1 MRGVVMVKVGYGMG
15 VREIDYD
22 PETQEDKDED
32 IRREI
37 SSALGG
43 DFFADLDS
51 AFLFPLFA
59 DWQSASKDEEKQK
72 RSAFFAEFN
81 LALDRAIKRK
91 QIKE

>member
-1 MRGVVMVKVGYGMG
+1 MTDGIRLRRVYSIEQGKWIN
-15 VREIDYD
+15 R

-32 IRREI
+32 IRHEI

-51 AFLFPLFA
+51 AFLFPLFV
-59 DWQSASKDEEKQK
+59 DWQSAVKDEEKQK

-91 QIKE
+91 QIRG